1 MKHLNHCVNCEAQM
15 EPLPEREM
23 KPSSK
28 MKRDPSS
35 EYKVQ
40 PSPNEGIPEV
50 CTALVFLRAP
60 FLLEVEM

>member
-1 MKHLNHCVNCEAQM
+1 M
-15 EPLPEREM
+15 EPLREREM

-40 PSPNEGIPEV
+40 PSPDEGIPEV
-50 CTALVFLRAP
+50 CTASVFLCVP
-60 FLLEVEM
+60 FFVGS